1 MYSYTSVTFRDVLKT
16 IVRRNIRLGTHRRW
30 KQKRRTLSRVSV
42 KLGKLA
48 SMSFMSS
55 KLDALSL
62 PPRVSTHPLRE
73 LFHTHLFLNPA
84 CSLVNRLK
92 STINLSIASFMC
104 MCRISVHIGSSSFNS
119 ASFCSIAPRAV
130 FTL

>member
-16 IVRRNIRLGTHRRW
+16 IVRRNMRLGTHRRV

-42 KLGKLA
+42 KLGRLA
-48 SMSFMSS
+48 NMSFMSS

-62 PPRVSTHPLRE
+62 SPRIRTHPLRE
-73 LFHTHLFLNPA
+73 LLHTHLFLNPA

-92 STINLSIASFMC
+92 STINLSMASFMC
-104 MCRISVHIGSSSFNS
+104 I
-119 ASFCSIAPRAV
+119 
-130 FTL
+130 